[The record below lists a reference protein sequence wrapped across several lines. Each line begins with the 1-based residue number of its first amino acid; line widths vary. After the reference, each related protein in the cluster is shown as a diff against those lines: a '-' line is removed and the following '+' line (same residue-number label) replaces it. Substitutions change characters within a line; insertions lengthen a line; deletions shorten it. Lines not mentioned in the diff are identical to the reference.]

1 MIRYASHYLF
11 LPGHGFLRRY
21 VVQMRDGRVEA
32 LFPLSD
38 EIENT
43 EWQPG
48 VIALVECGT
57 DVVDVSFAVKEVLAE
72 VPAAVLARL
81 PRLMPVLLFP
91 FDFTRMEP
99 VAGTRHRP
107 LQ

>member
-1 MIRYASHYLF
+1 MIRYAAHYLF

-21 VVQMRDGRVEA
+21 VVQMREGCVEV
-32 LFPLSD
+32 LFPLTD

-48 VIALVECGT
+48 VIALVDAGT
-57 DVVDVSFAVKEVLAE
+57 DVASLSFALKDVLAD
-72 VPAAVLARL
+72 VPASVLSRL
-81 PRLMPVLLFP
+81 PRLVPVLCFP

-99 VAGTRHRP
+99 VSGTRHR
-107 LQ
+107 LLR

>member
-21 VVQMRDGRVEA
+21 VVQMCDGRVEA
-32 LFPLSD
+32 LFPLPD

-48 VIALVECGT
+48 VIALVECGA
-57 DVVDVSFAVKEVLAE
+57 DVADVSFAVKDVLAE

>member
-21 VVQMRDGRVEA
+21 VVQMCGGRVEA

-43 EWQPG
+43 VWQPG
-48 VIALVECGT
+48 VIALVEDGADAASLSFAPK
-57 DVVDVSFAVKEVLAE
+57 DVRADVSAGVLS
-72 VPAAVLARL
+72 RL
-81 PRLMPVLLFP
+81 PRLVPVLWFP
-91 FDFTRMEP
+91 FDFIKMEP

-107 LQ
+107 LR